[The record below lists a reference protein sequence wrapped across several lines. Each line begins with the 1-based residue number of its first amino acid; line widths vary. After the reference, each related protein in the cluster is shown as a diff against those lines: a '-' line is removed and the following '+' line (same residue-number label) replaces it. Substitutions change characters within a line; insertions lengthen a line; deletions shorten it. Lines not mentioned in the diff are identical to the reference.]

1 MRFDLVDLRLFLRVA
16 EAGSITRGAE
26 RAHLALAS
34 ASERIRGLEEAV
46 GVVLLE
52 RGRRGVA
59 LTAAGRALAHHAR
72 VVLQQVERMEGEL
85 GLYADGLRGHVRLLA
100 NTAALSEFLPEALA
114 AFLAAHP
121 RIDIDLEE
129 RSSWAIVQAIAAGEA
144 EIGLVAD
151 SVDLGALEVVPF
163 RPDRLVLVTPRGH
176 ALGERRRIAF
186 AETLDQPFV
195 GLGEDSALQAHLAG
209 HAARLGRRPAHRVR
223 LRSFEAVCR
232 MVEQGVGVAIVP
244 EAAARRAARSMRI
257 RRVQLADPWAA
268 RRLMIAVRRLDELT
282 AAARLLVET
291 LRATDA
297 PSS

>member
-34 ASERIRGLEEAV
+34 ASERIRGLEKAV

-85 GLYADGLRGHVRLLA
+85 GLYAGGLRGHVRILA

-129 RSSWAIVQAIAAGEA
+129 RSSWAIVQAIASGEA

-151 SVDLGALEVVPF
+151 TVDLGALEVFPF
-163 RPDRLVLVTPRGH
+163 RPDRLVLVTPRRH

-282 AAARLLVET
+282 AAARLLVKR

-297 PSS
+297 QSS